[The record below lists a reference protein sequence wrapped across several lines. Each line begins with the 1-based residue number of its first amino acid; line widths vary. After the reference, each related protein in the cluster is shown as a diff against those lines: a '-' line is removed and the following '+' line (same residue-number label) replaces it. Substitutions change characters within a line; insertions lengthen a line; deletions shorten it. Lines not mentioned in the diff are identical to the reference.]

1 MTVSSILGVTLGV
14 AALIIVLSIMG
25 GFEQALRTKMLRGE
39 PHLEILNNRALL
51 GFSLLEHPLEDIE
64 ARLPEAD
71 AIAPFVQADVVMKQG
86 KHLAAASLVGI
97 DPDRDARMWAFHDS
111 MIEGDLAEIGTLHRP
126 LISFED
132 SAPQLPGVLLGDAL
146 AGQLGADVGDEVV
159 ILSPEAASTA
169 AILTGATLT
178 RSYVVVGIFHS
189 GLTNFDSKWAVT
201 TLDEARQFMVGYD
214 PGLDDERYVTGVAAN
229 VSNPEVIEQYAARF
243 QQSKD
248 LQVRTWKD
256 ANAALLF
263 ALKLEKYTMG
273 AILMLIVLV
282 AAFSISGTLMM
293 TVFFKKTQI
302 CLLRSLGMTRY
313 DIGRLFLFQ
322 GLMVGGVG
330 VGLGLSLGLFVCW
343 LLTQFR
349 YIDMPASLMSMRAW
363 PVKFLPFEYTVICS
377 LAMLLCVVGA
387 LYPALTASKQNPSS
401 GLRYS

>member
-1 MTVSSILGVTLGV
+1 MTASSILGVTLGV

-39 PHLEILNNRALL
+39 PHLEILNERALL
-51 GFSLLEHPLEDIE
+51 GFSLLQHPLEDLR
-64 ARLPEAD
+64 ARLPEAQSM
-71 AIAPFVQADVVMKQG
+71 AAFVQSDVVMKQG
-86 KHLAAASLVGI
+86 KHLAAASLIGI
-97 DPDRDARMWAFHDS
+97 DPTADSSMWAFHGHL
-111 MIEGDLAEIGTLHRP
+111 IEGQLGEIANLHRP
-126 LISFED
+126 LISFD
-132 SAPQLPGVLLGDAL
+132 DGGARLPGVVLGDAL
-146 AGQLGADVGDEVV
+146 AGQLGADLGDELV
-159 ILSPEAASTA
+159 ILSPEASSSA

-189 GLTNFDSKWAVT
+189 GMTNFDSKWAVT

-214 PGLDDERYVTGVAAN
+214 PGLDEERYVTGVAAN
-229 VSNPEVIEQYAARF
+229 VADPDQIEPYAARF
-243 QQSKD
+243 AGEKG
-248 LQVRTWKD
+248 LAVRTWKD

-302 CLLRSLGMTRY
+302 CLLRSIGMTRF
-313 DIGRLFLFQ
+313 DIGRLFLMQ
-322 GLMVGGVG
+322 GLIVGGVG
-330 VGLGLSLGLFVCW
+330 VGLGLSLGLSVCW

-363 PVKFLPFEYTVICS
+363 PVKFLPMEYAVICG
-377 LAMLLCVVGA
+377 LALLLCVVGA